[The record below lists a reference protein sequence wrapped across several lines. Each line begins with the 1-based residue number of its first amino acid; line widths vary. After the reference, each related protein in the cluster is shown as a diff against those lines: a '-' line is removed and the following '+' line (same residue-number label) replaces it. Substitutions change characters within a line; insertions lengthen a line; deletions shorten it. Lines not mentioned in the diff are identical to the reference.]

1 MYHSIADL
9 IGQAKQRGVTIGAIV
24 LENEMALTEKTA
36 ESVCGELRRR
46 YNIMGESIV
55 RALDE
60 PQQMVLGLIAGQSK
74 KQNDY
79 TNAGNTLCGG
89 LLGRI
94 MARALSACEVNASMG
109 RICAAPTA
117 GSCGILPAVISE
129 VARER
134 NAGDEVLMDA
144 LLTACGVGAVITKNA
159 TVAGAEGG
167 CQAECGTAAAMA
179 GAASVILAGGTPD
192 MVDHCVAIA
201 LMNCMGLVCDPVAG
215 LVQLPC
221 SYRNAS
227 QAVNAVLS
235 ADLALAGQNSVIPA
249 DEAIAAMY
257 KVGRQ
262 LPPELRETAAGGI
275 AVTPTGKKLHK
286 ELKKMQ

>member
-275 AVTPTGKKLHK
+275 AVTPTGKKYHK

>member
-235 ADLALAGQNSVIPA
+235 AALALAGQNSVIPA

-275 AVTPTGKKLHK
+275 AVTPTGKKYHK

>member
-24 LENEMALTEKTA
+24 LENEMALTEKSA
-36 ESVCGELRRR
+36 EAVCGELRRR

-275 AVTPTGKKLHK
+275 AVTPTGKKYHK

>member
-36 ESVCGELRRR
+36 EAVCGELRRR

-235 ADLALAGQNSVIPA
+235 ADLALAGQNSIIPA

-275 AVTPTGKKLHK
+275 AVTPTGKKYHK

>member
-24 LENEMALTEKTA
+24 LENEMALTEKSTEA
-36 ESVCGELRRR
+36 VCGELRRR

-134 NAGDEVLMDA
+134 NAGDELLMDA

-275 AVTPTGKKLHK
+275 AVTPTGKKYHK